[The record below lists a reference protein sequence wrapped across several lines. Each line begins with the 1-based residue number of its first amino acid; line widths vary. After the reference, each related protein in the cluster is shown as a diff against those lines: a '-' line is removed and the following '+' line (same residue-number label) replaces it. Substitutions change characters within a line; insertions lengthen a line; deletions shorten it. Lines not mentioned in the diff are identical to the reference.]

1 MKTMPEY
8 TDGVLDLYQIEEDTS
23 EDYPLEHLKNTGM
36 RIWYRELSVYDTTR
50 AKLSADSIE
59 VTMKISIP
67 RYKGINSKSVC
78 VIDGVQH
85 EVYNAA
91 HVTSK
96 DGFPETEVTLKTATQ
111 ERGIIDDKRT
121 VK

>member
-1 MKTMPEY
+1 MMPEY
-8 TDGVLDLYQIEEDTS
+8 TDGVLELFQIVEDNT
-23 EDYPLEHLKNTGM
+23 EDYPVEKIKSTGM
-36 RIWYRELSVYDTTR
+36 HIWYRELSVFDTTR
-50 AKLSADSIE
+50 ARLSAYSIE

-67 RYKGINSKSVC
+67 QYKKINSKSVC

-96 DGFPETEVTLKTATQ
+96 DGYPETELTLKTPAHDREVTNDTTGT
-111 ERGIIDDKRT
+111 E
-121 VK
+121 